1 MLKALKPFAGIAIA
15 VALASPAAAQESNST
30 SSGTWPNRPVTLVV
44 PYAAGGPVDTI
55 ARIIAARLSELLGQ
69 QMVIENVGGAGG
81 MTGTARVAKAA
92 PDGYTVL
99 LSGSAVLS
107 QNPNF
112 RKQSPYDPIAD
123 FAHVA
128 LFSDSAR
135 VLIARKDF
143 PPNTFKEFLTY
154 VQANQG
160 TLQYGS
166 PGAGSGGHTCAI
178 LLDGAIG
185 AKVTHVPYRGAGPAM
200 QDLLGGRIDYMLEQI
215 STATPQIK
223 AGAVKAYATLGLD
236 RGPGLENI
244 PTADEL
250 GVKGLDCGA
259 WGSFSLPK
267 DTPKEIVQRLA
278 KASSDAID
286 TPAVIERFKTIGV
299 VVAAKDRRSPEY
311 LTKFVK
317 SELDRW
323 VQPIKASGITLD

>member
-1 MLKALKPFAGIAIA
+1 MLRIIVGAVLATFAAFTGQ
-15 VALASPAAAQESNST
+15 ASAQD
-30 SSGTWPNRPVTLVV
+30 WPNRPVTLVV
-44 PYAAGGPVDTI
+44 PFAAGGPVDTI
-55 ARIIAARLSELLGQ
+55 ARIVAPQLSEILGQ
-69 QMVIENVGGAGG
+69 QVVIENAGGAGG
-81 MTGTARVAKAA
+81 MTGTARVAKAS

-107 QNPNF
+107 QNTTF
-112 RKQSPYDPIAD
+112 HKQPAYDPISD
-123 FAHVA
+123 FSHVA

-143 PPNTFKEFLTY
+143 PADDFKTFMTY
-154 VQANQG
+154 AKANQI

-166 PGAGSGGHTCAI
+166 AGAGSGSHTCAI

-185 AKVTHVPYRGAGPAM
+185 AKITHVPYRGAGPAM
-200 QDLLGGRIDYMLEQI
+200 QDLVGGRIDYMAEQI

-223 AGAVKAYATLGLD
+223 SGAVKAYATLGHE

-244 PTADEL
+244 PTAEEL

-259 WGSFSLPK
+259 WSSLSFPK
-267 DTPKEIVQRLA
+267 DTPKEIVERLA

-299 VVAAKDRRSPEY
+299 VATPKDRRSPEFM
-311 LTKFVK
+311 TSFVK
-317 SELDRW
+317 SELARW
-323 VQPIKASGITLD
+323 VKPIQASGITLD

>member
-1 MLKALKPFAGIAIA
+1 MLKMFAGIGLAA
-15 VALASPAAAQESNST
+15 FAALASPAAAQD
-30 SSGTWPNRPVTLVV
+30 WPTRPVTLVV

-55 ARIIAARLSELLGQ
+55 ARIIAARLSEILGQ

-81 MTGTARVAKAA
+81 LTGTARVAKAA
-92 PDGYTVL
+92 PDGYTLL

-112 RKQSPYDPIAD
+112 RKQSPYDPLAD
-123 FAHVA
+123 FVHVA

-143 PPNTFKEFLTY
+143 PPNDFKEFLAY
-154 VQANQG
+154 VKANQT

-166 PGAGSGGHTCAI
+166 PGAGSGGHTCAV
-178 LLDGAIG
+178 LLDGAMG
-185 AKVTHVPYRGAGPAM
+185 AKITHVPYRGAGPAM
-200 QDLLGGRIDYMLEQI
+200 QDLIGGRIDYMLEQI

-223 AGAVKAYATLGLD
+223 AGTVKAYATLGLE

-244 PTADEL
+244 PTAQEL

-259 WGSFSLPK
+259 WGSFSFPK
-267 DTPKEIVQRLA
+267 DTPQAIVQRLN

-286 TPAVIERFKTIGV
+286 TPAVVERFKSVGV
-299 VVAAKDRRSPEY
+299 VVTPKEKRSPEF
-311 LTKFVK
+311 LTNFVK
-317 SELDRW
+317 SELARW
-323 VQPIKASGITLD
+323 VEPIKASGVSLD